1 MKKMFA
7 VSSPSWRNGRDPSVQ
22 YSHLACLWHAETTI
36 FFYACSLQKNQI
48 AFFLIWKKE
57 KDTAYSFEK
66 LLELI
71 LDSNQTNRDSRLFYL
86 GKKHA

>member
-1 MKKMFA
+1 MEETPQCNILIWHVCDMLKPPFF
-7 VSSPSWRNGRDPSVQ
+7 
-22 YSHLACLWHAETTI
+22 LCLFITEEPN
-36 FFYACSLQKNQI
+36 C
-48 AFFLIWKKE
+48 FFLIWKKE

-86 GKKHA
+86 GKKHV